1 MEIIECPQEGCGAP
15 AEVLDSWSMPSTAG
29 PVEHGRLVC
38 LSGHRFL
45 MPLPRRIGPSADT
58 SAESSTDSSTDR
70 TVAAAQD
77 DGPTPARRRPG
88 W

>member
-15 AEVLDSWSMPSTAG
+15 AEVLDSWAMPSTAG

-38 LSGHRFL
+38 LSGHRFF

-58 SAESSTDSSTDR
+58 SADR
-70 TVAAAQD
+70 TTPVARD
-77 DGPTPARRRPG
+77 DGPAPARRRPG